1 MKTRIAVVFALAL
14 ILWIVALPGIASG
27 DVFLKQK
34 QHNDGMTMMGQT
46 QPEKDLITT
55 VWITDDKIRSD
66 NEEES
71 TIIRVDKG
79 VTYMLNHR
87 EKTYMV
93 IPMDM
98 SKIMSSTLP
107 EADKEELKQFQAMM
121 QSMMKMEIT
130 ITPTNEKEKIGK
142 WNCKKYIQEMKTFMG
157 PVTTEIWATDQI
169 RVNYDVYTKFS
180 AAMFAS
186 MPGMQGLAES
196 VAKEMQKVKG
206 VAVKTKTTST
216 MMGQTFSSSTELLE
230 AKEGKA
236 PAGIFDLPSGYKKTE
251 MGGPGMHHR
260 MR

>member
-14 ILWIVALPGIASG
+14 VWWLVALPEIAPA

-34 QHNDGMTMMGQT
+34 QHNDSMTMMGQT

-55 VWITDDKIRSD
+55 VWITDDKIRGD

-107 EADKEELKQFQAMM
+107 EADKDELKQFQAMM
-121 QSMMKMEIT
+121 QNMMKMEIT
-130 ITPTNEKEKIGK
+130 ITPTNEKKKIGK
-142 WNCKKYIQEMKTFMG
+142 WDCKKYLQEMKTFMG

-186 MPGMQGLAES
+186 MPGMQGMAES
-196 VAKEMQKVKG
+196 ITKEMQKVKG
-206 VAVKTKTTST
+206 VAVSTKTTST

-251 MGGPGMHHR
+251 MGGPGMQHR